1 MKINFNLLPAIIIG
15 IILSSCAAGVDDP
28 GLEYAPQM
36 YHSTPYEPLTQI
48 KDESM
53 GSWLDSNEEDG
64 HGEFYNSN
72 PYNPHKMNVRRPVEG
87 TVRRMSPVENTNWVP
102 LPIRIPKDSLEVAAI
117 ELISPYDSTNLDIVK
132 DGKLLYDRFCE
143 HCHGEKG
150 NADGLVAEKYA
161 GVANLNGAAY
171 KNITEGHIFHV
182 ITYGK
187 GLMGAHGSQISQE
200 DRWKIARYVKEL
212 QKNN

>member
-1 MKINFNLLPAIIIG
+1 MKSTYNFLVLIITG
-15 IILSSCAAGVDDP
+15 AVLASCAAGPDNQ

-48 KDESM
+48 KDEEI

-72 PYNPHKMNVRRPVEG
+72 PYNKFSMTMREPVQG
-87 TVRRMSPVENTNWVP
+87 TVRRGQMLPV
-102 LPIRIPKDSLEVAAI
+102 RIPADSLDVAAS
-117 ELISPYDSTNLDIVK
+117 ELISPLEESKEVLK
-132 DGKLLYDRFCE
+132 EGKALYDRFCE

-150 NADGLVAEKYA
+150 AGDGLVAEKYL
-161 GVANLNGAAY
+161 GVANLNGAAL
-171 KNITEGHIFHV
+171 IDISEGHIFHV

-212 QKNN
+212 QKK

>member
-1 MKINFNLLPAIIIG
+1 MNFKSIINNLTIG
-15 IILSSCAAGVDDP
+15 ILAVLIAACAAGPDNT

-48 KDESM
+48 TDEES
-53 GSWLDSNEEDG
+53 GTWLDSNDEDG

-72 PYNPHKMNVRRPVEG
+72 PYNEFKMNMRRPVTN
-87 TVRRMSPVENTNWVP
+87 TVRRGQM
-102 LPIRIPKDSLEVAAI
+102 LPYRYGADELEAAAQ
-117 ELISPYDSTNLDIVK
+117 EESPYPVDDESVVK
-132 DGKLLYDRFCE
+132 LGKVAYERYCQ
-143 HCHGEKG
+143 HCHGAEG

-171 KNITEGHIFHV
+171 QNITEGHIFHV

-187 GLMGAHGSQISQE
+187 GLMGAHGSQVSQE
-200 DRWKIARYVKEL
+200 DRWRIARYVKEL
-212 QKNN
+212 QQK

>member
-1 MKINFNLLPAIIIG
+1 MNMKLKQLKTFG
-15 IILSSCAAGVDDP
+15 IILTGALLASCAAGVDDP

-48 KDESM
+48 TEEEQ
-53 GSWLDSNEEDG
+53 GSWLDSNDEDG
-64 HGEFYNSN
+64 HGEFYNTN
-72 PYNPHKMNVRRPVEG
+72 PYNNYQMNMREPVAN
-87 TVRRMSPVENTNWVP
+87 TVRRGQP
-102 LPIRIPKDSLEVAAI
+102 LPVRMTIDDLAVAA
-117 ELISPYDSTNLDIVK
+117 ETLVSPFEVEDESVVK
-132 DGKLLYDRFCE
+132 EGKALYTRFCE

-150 NADGLVAEKYA
+150 NGDGLVAEKYA

-171 KNITEGHIFHV
+171 LEITEGHIFHV

-200 DRWKIARYVKEL
+200 DRWRISRYVKEM
-212 QKNN
+212 QKSN

>member
-1 MKINFNLLPAIIIG
+1 MILKSTLRFLG
-15 IILSSCAAGVDDP
+15 ILSAGTLIVSCTAGVDDT

-48 KDESM
+48 TDESS
-53 GSWLDSNEEDG
+53 GSWLDSNDEDG

-72 PYNPHKMNVRRPVEG
+72 PYNKFKMNMREPVAN
-87 TVRRMSPVENTNWVP
+87 TVRRDQP
-102 LPIRIPKDSLEVAAI
+102 LPYRITNEDLEGGAQVP
-117 ELISPYDSTNLDIVK
+117 SPFSVDDTDVVK
-132 DGKLLYDRFCE
+132 QGKILYESYCL

-150 NADGLVAEKYA
+150 NADGKVAAAFA

-171 KNITEGHIFHV
+171 TEITEGHIFHV

-187 GLMGAHGSQISQE
+187 GLMGAHGSQVSAD
-200 DRWKIARYVKEL
+200 DRWRIARYVKEL
-212 QKNN
+212 QKN

>member
-1 MKINFNLLPAIIIG
+1 MKLKSLKYVGVTIVIFTLA
-15 IILSSCAAGVDDP
+15 SCAAGVDDP

-48 KDESM
+48 TTEES
-53 GSWLDSNEEDG
+53 GTWLDSNDEDG

-72 PYNPHKMNVRRPVEG
+72 PYNAFNMTMREPVPG
-87 TVRRMSPVENTNWVP
+87 TVRRGELLPVRMT
-102 LPIRIPKDSLEVAAI
+102 IDDLELAA
-117 ELISPYDSTNLDIVK
+117 ETLISPFDSIDESVVK
-132 DGKLLYDRFCE
+132 NGKALYDRFCE

-150 NADGLVAEKYA
+150 NGDGLVAEKYA

-171 KNITEGHIFHV
+171 LEITEGHIFHV

-187 GLMGAHGSQISQE
+187 GLMGAHGSQISAE
-200 DRWKIARYVKEL
+200 DRWRIARYVKEM
-212 QKNN
+212 QKSN